1 MGLIQSTIQVEGT
14 SIKQFSSFTLSQSIY
29 QHHQFRLVCPTEAI
43 DGTSELFHASKD
55 LIGGRIKVQIADYQ
69 DKEAMQFTGLVT
81 QIESVKHSGHA
92 GDIVLTGYSPTIVLD
107 HIAHCDSWEKNTLGN
122 IAKEV
127 LRSFPQNLLNPGIS
141 PEYKETLAYT
151 VQYKEAAWQF
161 LRRLCATFGEWLYY
175 DGQKLII
182 GPPHGNSVDLSYGSS
197 MFQFSMGLELRAFN
211 YEMKAYDYLKSD
223 EYTATTGG
231 VGPKAGVDGIGDLVY
246 KKSEKFFGSDAVQ
259 WHNHF
264 LTNQKQLDDY
274 ILARGATQVSNMV
287 RVNGSS
293 DKLNLQL
300 GGTVNLRDSSVY
312 NESSAQVGNFTVIAL
327 NHQFD
332 AQGNYSND
340 FIAIPANLRMPP
352 VTGYTE
358 PVAETQSALV
368 TDNYDPKGL
377 GRVKVRFRWM
387 EDSHQSPWLRIT
399 RPHSGKEKGIF
410 FTPEIGEEV
419 IVGFEGDS
427 PTKPFVI
434 GTVYHEKA
442 KSEFGDKENNI
453 KAIQTRS
460 GNKVIMD
467 DKEGSVFIEDKDKNS
482 VKMDGEGNIKVLANK
497 SIVLTCGE
505 SKIEMKK
512 DGTIDIT
519 GKKITVNA
527 TDNAKMGSGSSS
539 FTADGKG
546 NEAKMA
552 GMKANINGSM
562 EASMKGGAKTEVTAS
577 GNVSVKGALITLN

>member
-1 MGLIQSTIQVEGT
+1 MGLIQTTIQVEGR

-43 DGTSELFHASKD
+43 DGTSALFHSSKD
-55 LIGGRIKVQIADYQ
+55 LIGGTIKVQIADFSE
-69 DKEAMQFTGLVT
+69 KTMMQFSGLVT
-81 QIESVKHSGHA
+81 QIESIKHSGHA
-92 GDIVLTGYSPTIVLD
+92 GDIVLTGYSPTIILD
-107 HIAHCDSWEKNTLGN
+107 HITHCESFEKNSLGN

-127 LRSFPQNLLNPGIS
+127 LSKFPQNLINPSIS
-141 PEYKETLAYT
+141 PEHRETLAYT

-182 GPPHGNSVDLSYGSS
+182 GSPKGKQVELSYGSS

-211 YEMKAYDYLKSD
+211 FQMKAYDYLKSD
-223 EYTATTGG
+223 VYSSTTNEAGQ
-231 VGPKAGVDGIGDLVY
+231 KAGVDGIGQLVY
-246 KKSEKFFGSDAVQ
+246 KKSEQFFGTAAVQ

-264 LTNQKQLDDY
+264 LTSQKQLSDY
-274 ILARGATQVSNMV
+274 TSARGAAQVSNMV
-287 RVNGSS
+287 RVSGSS
-293 DKLNLQL
+293 DNLNLQL
-300 GGTVNLRDSSVY
+300 GGTVSLKDSSVY
-312 NESSAQVGNFTVIAL
+312 SEGNTQVGNFTIISL
-327 NHQFD
+327 SHHFD
-332 AQGNYSND
+332 GQGNYAND
-340 FIAIPANLRMPP
+340 FIAIPGNIKTPP
-352 VTGYTE
+352 VTNYTE
-358 PVAETQSALV
+358 PLAETQTALV
-368 TDNYDPKGL
+368 TDNFDPKGL

-387 EDSHQSPWLRIT
+387 PDNSQSPWLRIT
-399 RPHSGKEKGIF
+399 RPYSGKEKGTF
-410 FTPEIGEEV
+410 FTPEVGEEV

-427 PTKPFVI
+427 PTKPFVL
-434 GTVYHEKA
+434 GTVYHEKE
-442 KSEFGDKENNI
+442 KSGFGDKENNI

-460 GNKVIMD
+460 GNKVIMN
-467 DKEGSVFIEDKDKNS
+467 DKEGSIFIEDKDKNS
-482 VKMDGEGNIKVLANK
+482 IKLDGEGNIDVLANQC
-497 SIVLTCGE
+497 IVLTCGE

-552 GMKANINGSM
+552 GMKTNINGSM
-562 EASMKGGAKTEVTAS
+562 EASMKGGTKTEVTAS
-577 GNVSVKGALITLN
+577 GNVAVKGALITLN